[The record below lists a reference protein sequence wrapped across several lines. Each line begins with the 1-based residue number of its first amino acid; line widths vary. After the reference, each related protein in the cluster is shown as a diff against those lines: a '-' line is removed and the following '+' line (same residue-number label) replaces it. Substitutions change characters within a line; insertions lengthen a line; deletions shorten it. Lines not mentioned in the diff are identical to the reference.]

1 MLTFSRYLCS
11 FGFFEK
17 RYFIWILFCFRFLFS
32 FSLAFTF
39 LRCCLLTNCCC
50 CLLRYAHTQNMYTHT
65 TAHKLDFI
73 ATLHLISLWYT
84 YDTYFFTCFYF
95 NSVFG
100 FYVLVKNRHR
110 QMDPFPGKSALWIT
124 YFFPLFH
131 STKVVHPML
140 YKMWMN
146 NSDYVGDC
154 NQNHQQHYHRRLFV
168 ENEKSLM
175 NAFRFHSILCENE
188 CEWNRLAVRDFDDY
202 FHRRSELIAYF
213 PPHIC
218 TSCVCIGWAM
228 VINHW
233 MNHIYMCLDCTR
245 CAHREKQTRNY
256 QILKLHFHGTFY
268 LLCQLRTILHFSLRF
283 HFIFSF
289 FCFPFRL
296 WNSYDNCTIFRFVF
310 FSTNFCVD
318 TKQFTHMIYQ
328 LHNCS
333 T

>member
-39 LRCCLLTNCCC
+39 LRCCLLRNCCC

-131 STKVVHPML
+131 STKVVHPMR

-168 ENEKSLM
+168 ENEKSPM
-175 NAFRFHSILCENE
+175 NAFRFHFIS
-188 CEWNRLAVRDFDDY
+188 
-202 FHRRSELIAYF
+202 FHFMRKWMWMESPCCSWFWWLFSHAFR
-213 PPHIC
+213 
-218 TSCVCIGWAM
+218 VDCIFSTTHLHKM
-228 VINHW
+228 CLHW
-233 MNHIYMCLDCTR
+233 MGNGDQSLNEPYLHVFRLHTLRAQRKTNTELPNTQIAFSRHLLSSMSIANHF
-245 CAHREKQTRNY
+245 A
-256 QILKLHFHGTFY
+256 FFFTF
-268 LLCQLRTILHFSLRF
+268 SF
-283 HFIFSF
+283 HFLILL
-289 FCFPFRL
+289 FP
-296 WNSYDNCTIFRFVF
+296 IQIMEFVW
-310 FSTNFCVD
+310 
-318 TKQFTHMIYQ
+318 
-328 LHNCS
+328 
-333 T
+333 